1 MKIKSPNYQTA
12 ANFGTADNPALIQIA
27 NPNGP
32 NPTVARTVTPP
43 AFIDNDTRPVALRV
57 LDQNWRDAVRQGINL
72 NHPDSLN
79 PDGP

>member
-43 AFIDNDTRPVALRV
+43 AFIDNDTRPAALRV
-57 LDQNWRDAVRQGINL
+57 LDQNWRDAVQL
-72 NHPDSLN
+72 ELLANHPESINADT
-79 PDGP
+79 P